1 MLPTDSKTKHASQ
14 QSVCTVTTPKSCETD
29 SIVQNND
36 WNPPFILICRYSWLD
51 NRKFLWCAKRHSL
64 CWRWTSRQSP
74 PVSSGCVALS
84 WSKFFGRICINIFIS
99 ITITV
104 LIVIIMIMIFILKGT
119 LPLKLD
125 IFFLFQSNSF
135 GLKWPCGNFHVF
147 WGQIVPTYRYLQV
160 VQMGRGLR

>member
-1 MLPTDSKTKHASQ
+1 M
-14 QSVCTVTTPKSCETD
+14 
-29 SIVQNND
+29 
-36 WNPPFILICRYSWLD
+36 LD

-119 LPLKLD
+119 VPLK
-125 IFFLFQSNSF
+125 IRCVFFVSVKFFWFEMALCEFSRFLGSNSAHISIF
-135 GLKWPCGNFHVF
+135 TSCPN
-147 WGQIVPTYRYLQV
+147 
-160 VQMGRGLR
+160 GRGDKVIWTKSKRNHKPLQDQLKVEQKYV